1 MAQKRD
7 KSLIHVMSLDEY
19 YRWHQPIR
27 PLREWFQYQLV
38 RRVQAAAVRSGYRRA
53 FIFDASETLLWRSR

>member
-1 MAQKRD
+1 
-7 KSLIHVMSLDEY
+7 MSFEEY

-38 RRVQAAAVRSGYRRA
+38 RRVQSAAARTGCRRA
-53 FIFDASETLLWRSR
+53 FIFDAHETLQWHSG